1 VTPPTAVLPSVCH
14 LPVIRASKTRETVA
28 GPAPVAYRECVATAR
43 YRTLLEQLVR
53 QGRWTI
59 EETCV
64 AFEKTAREMRESAT
78 LSPRQLARWMRGDV
92 GQARPVAQRVAEE
105 FWGHSFEALLG
116 SPQVMSDHELRG
128 GAAASGPS
136 VDVESLEAAA
146 LMAAH
151 ESFEHAAR
159 TAGEVD
165 PGDISRLHES
175 VWQLARRYHSTPPLQ
190 LLAEGRHI
198 RNLSYL
204 LLERTRRPAQ
214 TAELYLTAGQ
224 ACGLLSVA
232 SFDLALW
239 DAAEEQARSAHTYA
253 DLVGHDDLRAW
264 SRGTQA
270 VIANWRGQPRR
281 AVDLIGGALSE
292 APSGIAT
299 ARLRAIEAR
308 AWAELGQ
315 PDRVRDSLRLA
326 DDELSGGWRDD
337 DLYGGTGGEFGW
349 GPSRH
354 AACAGT
360 ALLNVGHADSAASRI
375 REAITA
381 LPEDPLGGLV
391 PARAQIDLAAAEL
404 MAGRLDASSA
414 ALDEVWALPA
424 PHRRQG
430 LTGRLDQLARHL
442 TSRDWRDAREAG
454 ELRDRIEVFNAEAT
468 SRKALPSA

>member
-1 VTPPTAVLPSVCH
+1 MPPAAILTSVCQ
-14 LPVIRASKTRETVA
+14 LPVITASRTRESVA
-28 GPAPVAYRECVATAR
+28 SHPAVTYRECVATAQ

-59 EETCV
+59 EETCL

-78 LSPRQLARWMRGDV
+78 LSQRQLARWMRGDV

-116 SPQVMSDHELRG
+116 SPQVMSEHERLSG
-128 GAAASGPS
+128 TAASSVS

-159 TAGEVD
+159 TAGDVD
-165 PGDISRLHES
+165 PGDIARLQES

-198 RNLSYL
+198 RNLAYL

-253 DLVGHDDLRAW
+253 DLVGHADLRAW
-264 SRGTQA
+264 ARGTQA
-270 VIANWRGQPRR
+270 LIANWRGQPRR
-281 AVDLIGGALSE
+281 AVDLIGSTFARGTFWRRDCSPASDRG
-292 APSGIAT
+292 SG
-299 ARLRAIEAR
+299 
-308 AWAELGQ
+308 
-315 PDRVRDSLRLA
+315 
-326 DDELSGGWRDD
+326 
-337 DLYGGTGGEFGW
+337 
-349 GPSRH
+349 
-354 AACAGT
+354 
-360 ALLNVGHADSAASRI
+360 VG
-375 REAITA
+375 
-381 LPEDPLGGLV
+381 
-391 PARAQIDLAAAEL
+391 
-404 MAGRLDASSA
+404 
-414 ALDEVWALPA
+414 
-424 PHRRQG
+424 
-430 LTGRLDQLARHL
+430 
-442 TSRDWRDAREAG
+442 
-454 ELRDRIEVFNAEAT
+454 
-468 SRKALPSA
+468 